1 MKALND
7 LNMDHKKSMALLVC
21 YYGKLPWYFSYFVHS
36 CGFNPSIDFYIL
48 TDDESYTSPMP
59 GNVKLIYKTIDEIST
74 LAAEKLGFEVSIKYP
89 YKLCDFKPAYG
100 FVFSDILGKYDFWG
114 HCDIDVIFGNI
125 RDFMTDELLDNHD
138 VISVRADWLTGCFLL
153 FRNVLKVNTLFLH
166 SKDYQ
171 KVFSTPRHYCF
182 DETNF
187 KHHAFTDG
195 KAYHEIESEI
205 ESMTHVV
212 KKMEAE
218 NYIKPYFDL
227 HIIEGGS
234 PGNLIWDDGKLIYK
248 NKFEVLLYHLID
260 FKRHYVLK
268 KMNPFIPDRFT
279 ISPTKIY
286 HKPKSKIIP
295 NEI

>member
-1 MKALND
+1 MNY
-7 LNMDHKKSMALLVC
+7 KKSIALVIC
-21 YYGKLPWYFSYFVHS
+21 WHGKLPWYFDYFVHS
-36 CGFNPSIDFYIL
+36 CKYNPTVDFYIV
-48 TDDESYTSPMP
+48 TDNSTYAQYLPP
-59 GNVKLIYKTIDEIST
+59 NVKLINKSLVEINL
-74 LAAEKLGFEVSIKYP
+74 LATEKLGFETNIVHP

-100 FVFSDILGKYDFWG
+100 FIFSDILEKYDFWG

-125 RDFMTDELLDNHD
+125 RDFMTDDLLDDRD

-153 FRNVLKVNTLFLH
+153 FRNVLKVNTLFLQ
-166 SKDYQ
+166 SKDYR
-171 KVFSTPRHYCF
+171 KVFSSPKHYCF

-187 KHHAFTDG
+187 THHAFTNG
-195 KAYHEIESEI
+195 RLYHEIESEI

-248 NKFEVLLYHLID
+248 NKFVVLLYHLID
-260 FKRHYVLK
+260 FKRHYVPK
-268 KMNPFIPDRFT
+268 KMNPSIPDKFI

-286 HKPKSKIIP
+286 HKPKPKKIP
-295 NEI
+295 DEV